1 MLKGPIVLVLMI
13 AAQSQEPANPERA
26 RHQGIWVATSS
37 IRDGE
42 PAPAEV
48 VASIRRV
55 VEGDHV
61 VWKRDGKNFAG
72 TRFEIDPTKTPR
84 TIDLIPDGGPN
95 RDKRVL
101 GIYKLDGDDLTI
113 CIADL
118 DRPRPSSFEA
128 KPRSKQ
134 TLQTFKRVKPR

>member
-1 MLKGPIVLVLMI
+1 MLRGPIVLVLMF
-13 AAQSQEPANPERA
+13 AAQSQGPANTERA
-26 RHQGIWVATSS
+26 RHQGIWAVTSS

-42 PAPAEV
+42 PASAEV

-84 TIDLIPDGGPN
+84 TIDLLPDGGPN

-101 GIYKLDGDDLTI
+101 GIYKLDGEDLTI
-113 CIADL
+113 CIADVGQ
-118 DRPRPSSFEA
+118 PRPSGFEA
-128 KPRSKQ
+128 KPGSKQ
-134 TLQTFKRVKPR
+134 TLQTFKRVKP

>member
-1 MLKGPIVLVLMI
+1 MLRGPIVLLLFGFAPQVPDPLTV
-13 AAQSQEPANPERA
+13 ERA
-26 RHQGIWVATSS
+26 KHQGTWAVTSS
-37 IRDGE
+37 IRDGQ
-42 PAPAEV
+42 PAAADV

-55 VEGDHV
+55 VDRDHV

-101 GIYKLDGDDLTI
+101 GIYRLEGDDLTI
-113 CIADL
+113 CIADV
-118 DRPRPSSFEA
+118 DQPRPSAFEA
-128 KPRSKQ
+128 KPGSKQ
-134 TLQTFKRVKPR
+134 TLQTFKRVKP